1 MSPRSNAT
9 MTRAGRQTVLVKPS
23 RVGYIAADRQDV
35 CAFCGHGEV
44 AEWLKAPHSKFG
56 DTRPDPFRSIP
67 TSVELYCENRRHV
80 PLRPVQYRPGR
91 TRVRPC
97 RRLKRYA

>member
-44 AEWLKAPHSKFG
+44 AEWLKAPHSKFAYPRIVLY
-56 DTRPDPFRSIP
+56 RPVLRSI
-67 TSVELYCENRRHV
+67 ELSAQLDAAV
-80 PLRPVQYRPGR
+80 SPRPAWF
-91 TRVRPC
+91 
-97 RRLKRYA
+97 RLVLPNWVAKR